1 MIRSL
6 AGSRYAR
13 AMAEVVLTPGS
24 GLNPEHAV
32 SQLRE
37 VEALMSQ
44 SAELRHVMLSPA
56 VPSSKKRAVIDR
68 FSGELGLSP
77 KVRNF
82 LYVIID
88 HRRIE
93 ELPAIRESFEA
104 AIDEASGFV
113 RADVTSA
120 QPLTGPQR
128 GALEAELIKVSGK
141 QVRMQFATDESLI
154 GGAVARIGSTVYD
167 GSVRG
172 QLESLRRRLTT
183 ES

>member
-6 AGSRYAR
+6 AASRYAR
-13 AMAEVVLTPGS
+13 ALAEVVLDAGS
-24 GLNPEHAV
+24 GLKPEDAV
-32 SQLRE
+32 NQLRG

-56 VPSSKKRAVIDR
+56 VASSKKRAVIAR

-77 KVRNF
+77 KIRNF
-82 LYVIID
+82 IYVVID

-93 ELPAIRESFEA
+93 ELSAIRESFES

-113 RADVTSA
+113 KAEVTSA

-141 QVRMQFATDESLI
+141 RVRMQFATDESLI

-172 QLESLRRRLTT
+172 RLESLRRRLTT